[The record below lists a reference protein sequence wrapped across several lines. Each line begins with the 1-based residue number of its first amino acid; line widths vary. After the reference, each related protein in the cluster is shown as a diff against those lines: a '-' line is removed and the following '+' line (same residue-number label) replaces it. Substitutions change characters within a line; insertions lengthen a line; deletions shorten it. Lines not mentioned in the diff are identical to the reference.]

1 MFFLLMLGLFEDDF
15 VFILLPY
22 KRFYLI
28 MKIGLK
34 ASSLRKEKPKSLFL
48 IKRLA

>member
-1 MFFLLMLGLFEDDF
+1 MFFLFMLGLFEDDF

-28 MKIGLK
+28 MKIDIK
-34 ASSLRKEKPKSLFL
+34 AYSLRKD
-48 IKRLA
+48 

>member
-1 MFFLLMLGLFEDDF
+1 MLGLFEDDF

-28 MKIGLK
+28 MKMGLK
-34 ASSLRKEKPKSLFL
+34 AYSLRKDGPKSLFL
-48 IKRLA
+48 KKGLA